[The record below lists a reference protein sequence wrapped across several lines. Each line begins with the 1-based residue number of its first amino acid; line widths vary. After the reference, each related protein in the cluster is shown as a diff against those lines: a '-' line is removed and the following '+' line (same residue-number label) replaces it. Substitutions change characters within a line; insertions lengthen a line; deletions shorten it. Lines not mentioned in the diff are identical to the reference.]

1 MPSPHYVLELRST
14 AGGVPLARGLPGG
27 LFSRERTLTNK
38 PENGASLVEPG
49 GALRLYDRTM
59 HDKCRI

>member
-1 MPSPHYVLELRST
+1 MPSPPYVLEWRSPQ
-14 AGGVPLARGLPGG
+14 APSCMLGG
-27 LFSRERTLTNK
+27 LLSRERTLTNK

-49 GALRLYDRTM
+49 GELRLYDRTM